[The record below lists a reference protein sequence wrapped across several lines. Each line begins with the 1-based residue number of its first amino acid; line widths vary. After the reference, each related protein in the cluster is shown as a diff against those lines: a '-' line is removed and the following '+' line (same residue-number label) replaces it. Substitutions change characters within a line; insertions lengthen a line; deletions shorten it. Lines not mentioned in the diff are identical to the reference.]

1 MCVHVKKAHLAVA
14 AVLVAGTLGG
24 LLAGVGCSDPA
35 GAPDDDEPKPY
46 VWDLPPGFP
55 VPRVPEDNPMSEA
68 KVELGRF
75 LFYDTRLS
83 GNETQSCA
91 SCHQQALA
99 FTDGRAQGL
108 GSTGELH
115 PRSAMSLTNIAY
127 AARLTWANNVL
138 EHLEDQALVPLFGDD
153 PVELGMGGRE
163 AELLARLAD
172 DAAYPMMF
180 AEAFPNDPDPISVG
194 NVVRALAS
202 FQRTLISGSS
212 PFDRYTYQGDDSALS
227 ERARMA
233 KDLFDSERLECF
245 HCHGGFNFSDN
256 IQHDGTIGAEV
267 AFHNNG
273 LYNIDGRGGYPEP
286 NRGIYE
292 QTGERRDMGRFRAPT
307 LRNIAVTAPYMHDGS
322 IATLDGVLD
331 HYGAGGRTVEEGPNA
346 GVGSESP
353 LKSIFLHGF
362 TLTEEERAGLIEL
375 FEALTDEQFLTDP
388 RFSNP
393 FEAP

>member
-1 MCVHVKKAHLAVA
+1 MRRLLIAATLA
-14 AVLVAGTLGG
+14 LLGCG
-24 LLAGVGCSDPA
+24 PE
-35 GAPDDDEPKPY
+35 APQEY
-46 VWDLPPGFP
+46 EWDLPPGFP

-83 GNETQSCA
+83 GNQTQSCA
-91 SCHQQALA
+91 TCHQQALG

-115 PRSAMSLTNIAY
+115 PRSPMGLTNIAY

-138 EHLEDQALVPLFGDD
+138 AHLEDQALTPLFGDR
-153 PVELGMGGRE
+153 PVELGMSGRE
-163 AELLARLAD
+163 AELLARLSD

-180 AEAFPNDPDPISVG
+180 AEAFPGDPDPISVG
-194 NVVRALAS
+194 NVVRAIAS

-212 PFDRYTYQGDDSALS
+212 PFDRYTYQGEDGALS
-227 ERARMA
+227 ERARAA

-245 HCHGGFNFSDN
+245 HCHGGFNFADN
-256 IQHDGTIGAEV
+256 VQHDGTVASEI

-292 QTGERRDMGRFRAPT
+292 QTEDRRDMGRFRAPT

-322 IATLDGVLD
+322 IATLDEVLD
-331 HYGAGGRTVEEGPNA
+331 HYAAGGRTITEGPYA
-346 GVGSESP
+346 GVGAENP

-362 TLTEEERAGLIEL
+362 TLTDDERAGVLEL
-375 FEALTDEQFLTDP
+375 FDALTDEEFLSDP
-388 RFSNP
+388 RFADP
-393 FEAP
+393 FAAP